1 MNGALEKQVVS
12 LGVAGEVPVF
22 MRKGPPRHKEMD
34 GYFKTRGLHAQP
46 QAIMG
51 SGLVGHRGDSGRMV
65 LRDVEER

>member
-1 MNGALEKQVVS
+1 MVS
-12 LGVAGEVPVF
+12 LDVVGEVPIF

-34 GYFKTRGLHAQP
+34 GCFKTQGLPTQP

-51 SGLVGHRGDSGRMV
+51 SGLVGYRGDPRQAV